1 MSVASCPVE
10 LSGRVLTVLYSGTDC
25 RGVLVPVDQNNY
37 KVVQVIFIL
46 IVVDYSNFVLLP
58 DICIVYCR

>member
-1 MSVASCPVE
+1 VASCPVE

-37 KVVQVIFIL
+37 KVVQVIIIL
-46 IVVDYSNFVLLP
+46 VVVVDYSKFVLLP